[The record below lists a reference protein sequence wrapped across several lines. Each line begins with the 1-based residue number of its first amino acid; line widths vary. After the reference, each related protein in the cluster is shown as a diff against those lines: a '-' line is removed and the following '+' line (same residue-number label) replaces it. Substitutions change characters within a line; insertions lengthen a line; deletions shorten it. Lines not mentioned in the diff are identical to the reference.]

1 MARLYS
7 CIAVEN
13 LMQRAVD
20 LDYEIIEID
29 EGSLGYGHM
38 ILLSH
43 QEGYA
48 NVEICERY
56 LNEWSSAH
64 TIRKFS
70 KISKRIQKLIDGAH
84 EIGRGVPG
92 YAN

>member
-7 CIAVEN
+7 CVAVEN
-13 LMQRAVD
+13 LLQQAMD
-20 LDYEIIEID
+20 LDYEILQIS

-43 QEGYA
+43 REGWDNA
-48 NVEICERY
+48 EICERY
-56 LNEWSSAH
+56 LNESSSAH